1 MVQTDSNIFFFFF
14 SIMIMSSIALVDDFQ
29 ILRLQSLRKC
39 TSLTSDLSNSAS
51 LDEQSKSN
59 QHAYTPAHAHSPRIK
74 PVGSVVVVV
83 VSLAP
88 RLQFGD
94 DNNNDSTD
102 QLVVYTR
109 LQTQLYPTLFQ
120 STRHFEKI

>member
-1 MVQTDSNIFFFFF
+1 MVQTDSKIFFFFF

-59 QHAYTPAHAHSPRIK
+59 QHAYTPAHSPPCRIK
-74 PVGSVVVVV
+74 PVGSVVVV

>member
-1 MVQTDSNIFFFFF
+1 MVQTDSKIFFFFF

-59 QHAYTPAHAHSPRIK
+59 QHAYTPAHSPPCRIK
-74 PVGSVVVVV
+74 PVGSVVV

-120 STRHFEKI
+120 STRHFEKN

>member
-1 MVQTDSNIFFFFF
+1 MVQTDSKIFFFFF

-59 QHAYTPAHAHSPRIK
+59 QHAYTPAHSPPCRIK

-120 STRHFEKI
+120 STRHFEKN